1 MENKSKVIAYGIL
14 RALGILGGIVFVIW
28 FLYQIQAVLI
38 FICIAAVISLIGR
51 PVVNFLKH
59 RCKFGAVAAAITTL
73 LMVICVISGIL
84 ALFIPILI
92 DQSEHI
98 SKINF
103 EEVKHN
109 INRLNVEF
117 SRAMGVDQV
126 TLIEGLK
133 QSDFIK
139 NFDISVIP
147 TFINS
152 ILGNFSSLIVGLLS
166 VIFISFFLL
175 KDSHLLLDSFLVF
188 ANTGEERRFRRV
200 FHKTKQLLSRY
211 FLGILLQLMILFT
224 IYAILL
230 VSFQI
235 PNAFAIALFC
245 AMLNVVP
252 YIGPVVGGVVMMLLV
267 ISGNFTADFQEV
279 ILPKMI
285 YVFIGYCIAQLI
297 DNFINQPL
305 IFGNS
310 VKSHPLEIFLVIVIA
325 GLIFGIFG
333 MVVAIPAY
341 TAIKV
346 IAKEFLSEYKIV
358 QKLTKN
364 LYDS

>member
-1 MENKSKVIAYGIL
+1 MENKSKIIAYGIL
-14 RALGILGGIVFVIW
+14 RALAIIGGIILAIW
-28 FLYQIQAVLI
+28 FLYKVQAVI
-38 FICIAAVISLIGR
+38 MFICIAAVISLIGR
-51 PVVNFLKH
+51 PIVNLLKNK
-59 RCKFGAVAAAITTL
+59 CGFSAVAAAITTL
-73 LMVICVISGIL
+73 LMVIVLISGIL

-103 EEVKHN
+103 DEVKHN
-109 INRLNVEF
+109 ISRLNIEF
-117 SRAMGVDQV
+117 SRSMGVDQV

-166 VIFISFFLL
+166 VIFISFFFL
-175 KDSHLLLDSFLVF
+175 KDSQLLLDSFLVF
-188 ANTGEERRFRRV
+188 ANQGEERRFRHV

-211 FLGILLQLMILFT
+211 FLGILLQLMILFF

-267 ISGNFTADFQEV
+267 ISGYFTADFQTV

-285 YVFIGYCIAQLI
+285 YIFIGYCIAQLI
-297 DNFINQPL
+297 DNFVNQPL

-310 VKSHPLEIFLVIVIA
+310 VKSHPLEIFLVIIIA
-325 GLIFGIFG
+325 GLLFGIFG

-346 IAKEFLSEYKIV
+346 VAKEFLSEYKIV

-364 LYDS
+364 LYE

>member
-1 MENKSKVIAYGIL
+1 MKDKSKVIAYGIL
-14 RALGILGGIVFVIW
+14 RALGIIAGIVFILW
-28 FLYQIQAVLI
+28 FLYKIQAVLV

-51 PVVNFLKH
+51 PVVNFLKNKC
-59 RCKFGAVAAAITTL
+59 RFSAVAAAIATL
-73 LMVICVISGIL
+73 IMVLIVISGIL

-188 ANTGEERRFRRV
+188 ANTGEEKRFRIV

-267 ISGNFTADFQEV
+267 ISGNFTADFQTV

-305 IFGNS
+305 IFGSS

-358 QKLTKN
+358 QKLTEN
-364 LYDS
+364 LYEP

>member
-1 MENKSKVIAYGIL
+1 MEDKSKIIAYGIL
-14 RALGILGGIVFVIW
+14 RALGILGGIILILW
-28 FLYQIQAVLI
+28 FLYQVQAVI
-38 FICIAAVISLIGR
+38 MFICIAAVISLIGR
-51 PVVNFLKH
+51 PIVNFLKEKL
-59 RCKFGAVAAAITTL
+59 RFSDVVAAITTL
-73 LMVICVISGIL
+73 LLVMGIIVGII
-84 ALFIPILI
+84 AIFVPILI
-92 DQSEHI
+92 DQSDHL
-98 SKINF
+98 SQINF
-103 EEVKHN
+103 EEVQHN

-117 SRAMGVDQV
+117 SRSMGVDQV
-126 TLIEGLK
+126 TLIEGFK

-152 ILGNFSSLIVGLLS
+152 ILGNFSSLVVGLLS
-166 VIFISFFLL
+166 VTFISFFLL
-175 KDSHLLLDSFLVF
+175 KDSRLLLDSFLVF
-188 ANTGEERRFRRV
+188 ANDGEELRFKHV
-200 FHKTKQLLSRY
+200 FHKTKHLLSRY
-211 FLGILLQLMILFT
+211 FIGILLQLLILFF
-224 IYAILL
+224 IYSILL
-230 VSFQI
+230 FSFQI

-252 YIGPVVGGVVMMLLV
+252 YIGPVIGGAVMMLLV
-267 ISGNFTADFQEV
+267 ISGYFTSDFQEV

-310 VKSHPLEIFLVIVIA
+310 VKSHPLEIFLVIIIA

-333 MVVAIPAY
+333 MVIAIPTY

-346 IAKEFLSEYKIV
+346 VAKEFLSEYKIV

-364 LYDS
+364 L

>member
-1 MENKSKVIAYGIL
+1 MEDKSKIIAYGIL
-14 RALGILGGIVFVIW
+14 RALGILGGIILILW
-28 FLYQIQAVLI
+28 FLYKVQAVI
-38 FICIAAVISLIGR
+38 MFIAIAAVVSLIGR
-51 PVVNFLKH
+51 PIVTFLKT
-59 RCKFGAVAAAITTL
+59 RLKFGDVGAAITTL
-73 LMVICVISGIL
+73 LIVMGIIVGII
-84 ALFIPILI
+84 AIFVPILI

-103 EEVKHN
+103 EEVQHN

-117 SRAMGVDQV
+117 SRSLGVDQV

-152 ILGNFSSLIVGLLS
+152 ILGNFSSLVVGLLS
-166 VIFISFFLL
+166 VTFISFFLL
-175 KDSHLLLDSFLVF
+175 KDSRLLLDSFLVF
-188 ANTGEERRFRRV
+188 ANKGEENKFKHV
-200 FHKTKQLLSRY
+200 FHKTKHLLSRY
-211 FLGILLQLMILFT
+211 FIGILLQLLILFV
-224 IYAILL
+224 IYSILL
-230 VSFQI
+230 FSFQI

-252 YIGPVVGGVVMMLLV
+252 YIGPVIGCGVMMLLV
-267 ISGNFTADFQEV
+267 ISGYFTADFETV

-285 YVFIGYCIAQLI
+285 YIFIGYCIAQLI

-310 VKSHPLEIFLVIVIA
+310 VKSHPLEIFLVIIIA
-325 GLIFGIFG
+325 GLLFGILG
-333 MVVAIPAY
+333 MVIAIPTY

-346 IAKEFLSEYKIV
+346 VAQEFLSEYKIV

-364 LYDS
+364 L